1 MPTRRKALRAVAHA
15 AAGLALLPFA
25 ARPAESS
32 VLVNDI
38 HSQLNPT
45 RVDRIVPI
53 DSEATLRTALAVAR
67 SEGKP
72 VCIAG
77 GRHAMGGQQFAE
89 DAVLL
94 DMRPMRRIV
103 GLEQGVV
110 EAEAGIQWPELI
122 ERLIAMQRGQLAA
135 WGIIQKQTGADRLTL
150 GGALGANIHGRGLA
164 LKPIIGDV
172 ESFTLMHADGSLST
186 CSRSENP
193 ELFSLAIG
201 GYGLF
206 GVVTHVRLRLRRR
219 I

>member
-1 MPTRRKALRAVAHA
+1 MPTRRKALRAVAQA

-45 RVDRIVPI
+45 RVDRIVAI
-53 DSEATLRTALAVAR
+53 DSEATLRAALAAAR
-67 SEGKP
+67 VEGKP
-72 VCIAG
+72 VCVAG

-94 DMRPMRRIV
+94 DMRPMRRTV
-103 GLEQGVV
+103 GLDSEQGVV
-110 EAEAGIQWPELI
+110 EAEAGIQWPQLI
-122 ERLIAMQRGQLAA
+122 ERLIAMQQGQSAA

-172 ESFTLMHADGSLST
+172 ESFTLMHGCCKRPT
-186 CSRSENP
+186 CTRT
-193 ELFSLAIG
+193 G
-201 GYGLF
+201 
-206 GVVTHVRLRLRRR
+206 
-219 I
+219 

>member
-1 MPTRRKALRAVAHA
+1 
-15 AAGLALLPFA
+15 
-25 ARPAESS
+25 
-32 VLVNDI
+32 
-38 HSQLNPT
+38 
-45 RVDRIVPI
+45 
-53 DSEATLRTALAVAR
+53 
-67 SEGKP
+67 
-72 VCIAG
+72 
-77 GRHAMGGQQFAE
+77 E

-110 EAEAGIQWPELI
+110 EAEAGIQWPQLI

-150 GGALGANIHGRGLA
+150 GGALGANIHGRGLT

-219 I
+219 IKLERVVRIIDIDDLIPAFAERIGEGYIYGHSQLST